1 MNILFP
7 LSITLLFE
15 TSIYIILNRRSVKLF
30 LIASIMNILL
40 NVSMNLILSI
50 TRTPDE
56 FFVVVAVYEVCTL
69 FAESIILWITM
80 RIKYWKTLLF
90 SLLANA
96 TSFGVGLILNTY
108 VYPHKTAA
116 IIVCSVF
123 FVLYLL
129 LFAFVFA
136 TRKVHDQNNGNDND
150 GRGKKG
156 EKQEEPSGRAG

>member
-15 TSIYIILNRRSVKLF
+15 TSIYMILNYRSLKLF
-30 LIASIMNILL
+30 FVASLMNIIL
-40 NVSMNLILSI
+40 NVSMNLLLSI
-50 TRTPDE
+50 TRIPDE
-56 FFVVVAVYEVCTL
+56 YYVVVAVYEVCTL

-90 SLLANA
+90 SFLANS
-96 TSFGVGLILNTY
+96 TSFWVGLVFTAY

-123 FVLYLL
+123 FGLYLL

-136 TRKVHDQNNGNDND
+136 VQKVHDQNNGNDND

-156 EKQEEPSGRAG
+156 EKQ

>member
-15 TSIYIILNRRSVKLF
+15 TSTYIILNHRSVKLF

-56 FFVVVAVYEVCTL
+56 FFVVVAVYEVCTV

-80 RIKYWKTLLF
+80 RIKYWKTFVF

-123 FVLYLL
+123 FALYLL

-136 TRKVHDQNNGNDND
+136 TRKAHDQNNGNDND
-150 GRGKKG
+150 DRGKKG
-156 EKQEEPSGRAG
+156 EKQ

>member
-56 FFVVVAVYEVCTL
+56 FFVVVAVYEVGTL

-90 SLLANA
+90 SFLANA

-136 TRKVHDQNNGNDND
+136 TRKAHDQNNGNDND